1 MGGKHGTACQGRLI
15 GTWPTTDEG
24 GRVDQLFH
32 AGAGEDYAEQIA
44 AVVIDDPAGPAG
56 VAVGVGGA
64 YALTRLMSTL
74 LYGVTPTDVPTFA
87 AVAATLSAV
96 ALLASYLPAR
106 KAAKVDPMVALRYE

>member
-56 VAVGVGGA
+56 VAVGVQAGPGHHPDP
-64 YALTRLMSTL
+64 
-74 LYGVTPTDVPTFA
+74 PTTSSGHCAGPSA
-87 AVAATLSAV
+87 ACSMTMRVS
-96 ALLASYLPAR
+96 S
-106 KAAKVDPMVALRYE
+106 